1 MYLSLLE
8 SILLKGS
15 DLVLLLKSGAKKEF
29 VEYLVNEWKSGQFF
43 KMGMIIIYITDD
55 SQRFYQITWSRFYSQ
70 LMEESLDLRKSFKL
84 YMFLLLIFVCVCGGE
99 VMYIKKIIIFKILVS
114 SLTLPSVLSTSNQVH
129 S

>member
-55 SQRFYQITWSRFYSQ
+55 SQRFYQIT
-70 LMEESLDLRKSFKL
+70 
-84 YMFLLLIFVCVCGGE
+84 
-99 VMYIKKIIIFKILVS
+99 
-114 SLTLPSVLSTSNQVH
+114 
-129 S
+129 